1 MKRGEVVAGSRTALV
16 TGASKGIG
24 REFALQLAQK
34 GYNILM
40 IASGETELKATA
52 EEVAKLNP
60 QVWVRHLVK
69 DMARPHAAE
78 ELYAYTEAE
87 GIKVD
92 VLTTQ
97 EFSHSATYSQRPLS
111 ALSE

>member
-40 IASGETELKATA
+40 IASGEKELKATS
-52 EEVAKLNP
+52 EEVAKANP
-60 QVWVRHLVK
+60 QVWVRNLVK
-69 DMARPHAAE
+69 DMALPHAAE
-78 ELYAYTEAE
+78 DKGGCT
-87 GIKVD
+87 D
-92 VLTTQ
+92 Q
-97 EFSHSATYSQRPLS
+97 QRRNFLILRHTLN
-111 ALSE
+111 AHRAH